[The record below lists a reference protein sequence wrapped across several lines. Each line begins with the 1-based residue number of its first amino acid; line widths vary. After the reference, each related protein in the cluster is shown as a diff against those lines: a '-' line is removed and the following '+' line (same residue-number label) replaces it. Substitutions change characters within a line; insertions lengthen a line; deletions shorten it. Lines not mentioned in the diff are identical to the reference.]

1 MAGTRAG
8 PCGPRWGVRPRGSG
22 SSCPS
27 RTGRRVASR
36 NTSTRGAVGARWWSH
51 PERDVGLSRCTS
63 RTTAPP
69 WPVDGPWTWPKW
81 PGPQRRGRAAPAS
94 GRPGR
99 APRSSNSGPG
109 PSTTSGSRSI
119 PQPVLRRLMPVN
131 SHFNLWFSTS
141 VKEARK
147 AGIGYG
153 IRPYD
158 EDGLYAVRNRGK
170 LLARTGTAEEAV
182 AVLVAA
188 LPEGIGPAR

>member
-1 MAGTRAG
+1 M
-8 PCGPRWGVRPRGSG
+8 
-22 SSCPS
+22 
-27 RTGRRVASR
+27 
-36 NTSTRGAVGARWWSH
+36 
-51 PERDVGLSRCTS
+51 
-63 RTTAPP
+63 
-69 WPVDGPWTWPKW
+69 
-81 PGPQRRGRAAPAS
+81 
-94 GRPGR
+94 
-99 APRSSNSGPG
+99 
-109 PSTTSGSRSI
+109 
-119 PQPVLRRLMPVN
+119 LRRLMPVN
-131 SHFNLWFSTS
+131 SHFNLWFSTG